1 MGVHQK
7 EPGVSVIALLKR
19 LGETLGYYP
28 KTEEPM
34 FPGDLGSPDLD
45 VTWRRNAHARFPLFI
60 FEVESVSAKS
70 ASDNALKVFA
80 RKTPAFEKPLFF
92 FHIFLDDS
100 VGAGRIEYLK
110 GNFDK
115 LNYDTYLLN
124 TKTHGFR
131 LIKDILEQH
140 TRLNSYFDLYSVI
153 DLLQTQNVVNVSVPN
168 VFNLLVESGYD
179 RLAGADFLLTLE
191 SLIVNRNYSSVRDY
205 YLTYLNRYLADKSR
219 ASQKYSY
226 VVTRSYSRV
235 IHHGLALL
243 LDPAPNYDEVFQRL
257 QDIEENFQP
266 WGLWEPFFGLSQDH
280 DLVLLSEFPLIL
292 TLLCAAF
299 SPSPH
304 ATYFSQRLARILKEI
319 RNFSHFN
326 IHGLVWL
333 LIASR
338 IAGDRQS
345 YEFARS
351 TININGGIPFGLIT
365 TPSVFVGDAP
375 DTRFEN
381 PENLVTI
388 VPYDKWGAWIKP
400 HLAKTQDVL
409 LISVLE
415 AFFVM
420 NDPEWGRNSFA
431 SHCLQESLCQL
442 GIGVKSCNTISLA

>member
-1 MGVHQK
+1 MGAHQK
-7 EPGVSVIALLKR
+7 EPGVSLITLLKQ
-19 LGETLGYYP
+19 LGKILGYYP

-34 FPGDLGSPDLD
+34 FPGDPGSSDLD

-100 VGAGRIEYLK
+100 VGSGRIDYLQQ
-110 GNFDK
+110 NYDK
-115 LNYDTYLLN
+115 LNYDIYRLN
-124 TKTHGFR
+124 TTTDGFR

-140 TRLNSYFDLYSVI
+140 TRLNTYFDLYSVI
-153 DLLQTQNVVNVSVPN
+153 DLLQTQDIVRLSVRDI
-168 VFNLLVESGYD
+168 FSLLVESGYD
-179 RLAGADFLLTLE
+179 RVAGADFLLTLE
-191 SLIVNRNYSSVRDY
+191 SLIVNRDYSVVRDY
-205 YLTYLNRYLADKSR
+205 YLTYLNRYLASESR

-226 VVTRSYSRV
+226 AVARSYSSV

-243 LDPAPNYDEVFQRL
+243 FDPARNYDEVFQQL
-257 QDIEENFQP
+257 QDIEKSFQP
-266 WGLWEPFFGLSQDH
+266 WGLWEPFFGLSRDH
-280 DLVLLSEFPLIL
+280 DLVLLSEFPQIL

-299 SPSPH
+299 SPSAH
-304 ATYFSQRLARILKEI
+304 ATYFSQRLARILKEL
-319 RNFSHFN
+319 RNFTHFN

-351 TININGGIPFGLIT
+351 VININGGIPFAFIT
-365 TPSVFVGDAP
+365 TPTVFVGDDP
-375 DTRFEN
+375 DARIQN
-381 PENLVTI
+381 PENVVSV
-388 VPYDKWGAWIKP
+388 VPYDEWGAWLKP
-400 HLAKTQDVL
+400 HLAKLQEDL
-409 LISVLE
+409 LTSILE

-420 NDPEWGRNSFA
+420 NDPESGRNSFA
-431 SHCLQESLCQL
+431 SHCLQMSAC
-442 GIGVKSCNTISLA
+442 